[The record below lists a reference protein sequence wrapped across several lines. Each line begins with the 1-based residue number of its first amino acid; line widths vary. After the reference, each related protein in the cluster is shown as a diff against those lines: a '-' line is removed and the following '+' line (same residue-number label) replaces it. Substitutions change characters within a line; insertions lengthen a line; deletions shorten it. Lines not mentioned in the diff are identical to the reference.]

1 MSSKNHSREDM
12 KRSNRTIQKRLML
25 SPEEDKVFTK
35 LATDRGTDFSELTR
49 QLLYREL
56 KLDKSQGQGA

>member
-1 MSSKNHSREDM
+1 
-12 KRSNRTIQKRLML
+12 ML